1 METLNFMS
9 NEAEQSIIG
18 GLLLNNNAIDRCQ
31 DLTHVMFG
39 SQANA
44 VIYKTMA
51 KMIQDGKA
59 ADVVTVNNELTAHGN
74 AEMVGGLAYLVE
86 ITQSVPSAA
95 NIRRYVEI
103 VRHKHLESEIFK
115 AGQRMQEIALSHQG
129 ETIEEK
135 QQEIAMLVAGLE
147 SNESEGNS
155 VSSAKDAIIDAV
167 MHLDTVMNLPKGE
180 LLGFGSGLRP
190 VDNATFGF
198 CRGDLLVVAGRPSMG
213 KSVFAENLM
222 RYNAKKGFSV
232 RYQSYEMKARDL
244 AMRGVSAE
252 GEVNFGNLR
261 SGQMTNSEWDSLSV
275 ANGNYS
281 ILPIT
286 IDEDQLR
293 IAQIV
298 ARCRAQKRRDGLDI
312 LIVDHLHLMP
322 LDDKDEV
329 RALGNITKA
338 LKLLAKELDILVVLV
353 AQLSRSVEQRTDKKP
368 RMSDL
373 RGSGSIEQDADY
385 ILFPWRAGYYFD
397 DRNPNEAHILV
408 AKNRNGETYADNG
421 IEVGWQGKSQKFT
434 NTVEPWT
441 PPTPEELQQAQEDD
455 PYGL

>member
-1 METLNFMS
+1 
-9 NEAEQSIIG
+9 
-18 GLLLNNNAIDRCQ
+18 
-31 DLTHVMFG
+31 
-39 SQANA
+39 
-44 VIYKTMA
+44 
-51 KMIQDGKA
+51 
-59 ADVVTVNNELTAHGN
+59 
-74 AEMVGGLAYLVE
+74 
-86 ITQSVPSAA
+86 
-95 NIRRYVEI
+95 
-103 VRHKHLESEIFK
+103 
-115 AGQRMQEIALSHQG
+115 
-129 ETIEEK
+129 
-135 QQEIAMLVAGLE
+135 
-147 SNESEGNS
+147 
-155 VSSAKDAIIDAV
+155 
-167 MHLDTVMNLPKGE
+167 
-180 LLGFGSGLRP
+180 
-190 VDNATFGF
+190 
-198 CRGDLLVVAGRPSMG
+198 
-213 KSVFAENLM
+213 M

-261 SGQMTNSEWDSLSV
+261 SGKMTNSEWDSLSV

-329 RALGNITKA
+329 KALGNITKA

-421 IEVGWQGKSQKFT
+421 IEVGWQGKYQKFT